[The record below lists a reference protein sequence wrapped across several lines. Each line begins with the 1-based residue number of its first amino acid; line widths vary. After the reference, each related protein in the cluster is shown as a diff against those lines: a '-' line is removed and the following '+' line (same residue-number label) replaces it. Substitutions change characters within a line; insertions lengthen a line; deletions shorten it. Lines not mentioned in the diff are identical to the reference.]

1 MMKRTVHVLVI
12 VTLLAVVGLM
22 SGCAWKSKIMFP
34 AADEIFVTTGDGDI
48 TKPYTP
54 VGQLIYIEQGFRIP
68 FIFLGMLPVHDVDP
82 DMALKTKIYSEV
94 RSMGGDALINMSII
108 WSPPS
113 NGFLGMFA
121 NGGKITVYGTVIRR

>member
-68 FIFLGMLPVHDVDP
+68 FIFLGLR
-82 DMALKTKIYSEV
+82 LKLCFSQ
-94 RSMGGDALINMSII
+94 L
-108 WSPPS
+108 
-113 NGFLGMFA
+113 F
-121 NGGKITVYGTVIRR
+121 KITVIFYVEIHSFSSVYSQRAGGSELFFLLVALLFCIFF